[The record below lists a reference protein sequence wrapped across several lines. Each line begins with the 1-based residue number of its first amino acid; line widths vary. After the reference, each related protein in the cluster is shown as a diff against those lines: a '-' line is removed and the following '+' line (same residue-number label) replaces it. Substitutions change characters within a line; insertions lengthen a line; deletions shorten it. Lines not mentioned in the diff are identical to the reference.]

1 MLAWSAGLP
10 AEDPVQLA
18 PGPPEQLFGFL
29 DLLGR
34 ARVGDLHDPAAEP
47 GRLGEQARLG
57 GGIVQIAH
65 AGTPEQVQAAEQ
77 LLQRTRRE
85 LYRILAGE
93 AGGPGQHE
101 QEI

>member
-1 MLAWSAGLP
+1 LRRGLSRGRSRISLA
-10 AEDPVQLA
+10 
-18 PGPPEQLFGFL
+18 GPPEQVL
-29 DLLGR
+29 
-34 ARVGDLHDPAAEP
+34 
-47 GRLGEQARLG
+47 
-57 GGIVQIAH
+57 
-65 AGTPEQVQAAEQ
+65 AAEQ